1 MVRFQRFGT
10 YNIPGKRGMKWGV
23 TVQVTVYLENKVQV
37 MLTLFRGAGI
47 DKGNDARMV
56 ESRHVTL
63 MAFVHLPV
71 DVDVITS
78 DIERKLRM

>member
-1 MVRFQRFGT
+1 
-10 YNIPGKRGMKWGV
+10 
-23 TVQVTVYLENKVQV
+23 
-37 MLTLFRGAGI
+37 
-47 DKGNDARMV
+47 MV

-71 DVDVITS
+71 DVDVITN